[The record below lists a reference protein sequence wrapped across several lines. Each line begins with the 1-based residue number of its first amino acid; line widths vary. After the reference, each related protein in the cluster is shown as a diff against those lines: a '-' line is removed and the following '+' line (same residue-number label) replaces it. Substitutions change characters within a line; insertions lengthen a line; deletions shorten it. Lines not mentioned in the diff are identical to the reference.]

1 MLDCKV
7 RILIDLR
14 PSWCL
19 IGDVV
24 TCLIVYN
31 CGHLSIVNKG
41 QSLYCFARF
50 LANVLSYVLCLTLG
64 NFILPVKEQETSYQT
79 ILLISIIYDDVNT
92 EQKTQ

>member
-7 RILIDLR
+7 RILIYLR

-50 LANVLSYVLCLTLG
+50 LANILSFFV
-64 NFILPVKEQETSYQT
+64 
-79 ILLISIIYDDVNT
+79 
-92 EQKTQ
+92 